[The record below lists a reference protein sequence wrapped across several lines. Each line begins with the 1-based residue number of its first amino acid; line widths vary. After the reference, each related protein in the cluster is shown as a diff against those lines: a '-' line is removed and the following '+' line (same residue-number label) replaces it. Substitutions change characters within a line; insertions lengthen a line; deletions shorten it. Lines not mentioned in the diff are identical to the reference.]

1 MSQNAQYNCEKK
13 NDSLCLR
20 YFCWTMILFKVG
32 VDAGI
37 EIQSHYMIVQRNYNV
52 TVSGNK
58 YDIYLVLEYM
68 C

>member
-1 MSQNAQYNCEKK
+1 MTI
-13 NDSLCLR
+13 
-20 YFCWTMILFKVG
+20 FFKVG

>member
-1 MSQNAQYNCEKK
+1 V
-13 NDSLCLR
+13 D
-20 YFCWTMILFKVG
+20 

-37 EIQSHYMIVQRNYNV
+37 AIQSHYMIVKRKYNV
-52 TVSGNK
+52 SVSGNK